1 MSIGNLVNYYLTA
14 NMFGYPY
21 LRYQKRQQEK
31 KYEQMGQ
38 NNSLDLN
45 PPLKATARMA
55 ELLSRQYLK
64 GKYTDGVRKV
74 AWHSSGAPIE
84 ILQALDF
91 FLYTPDNHAALCGAR
106 KLGVQYSEVA
116 EDHGYSRDICSYAR
130 TDFGSYFSE
139 DTPVGKIPRPD
150 LIVVSNNICQTILH
164 WYQAMGAYL
173 NAPVFLIDTPFLY
186 GDAEEHQ
193 VEYVK
198 KQLEELIPVA
208 EKISGKTLS
217 EKRLKEK
224 TRLGKECSDL
234 WVEVLYRARAKPAPI
249 TGFDAFILM
258 GPIVALR
265 GEDSTVRFYEQVL
278 KEIDERVERGIGAV
292 KTEKYRILW
301 DNLPIWY
308 NLSWMSKKLA
318 SHGIAVAISNYTYQ
332 WGESARFMN
341 SEDPLDSAA
350 RTYLHAVLNRSA
362 GYKLD
367 QMRQMVTD
375 FSLDGVLLHS
385 DRSCKPY
392 SLGQMDQAS
401 SLLTEMGVPS
411 LILEADHNDS
421 RIFSEEQVSNRVQAF
436 AEMMTV

>member
-1 MSIGNLVNYYLTA
+1 MSLGNMFNYYLTS
-14 NMFGYPY
+14 NIVGYPA

-31 KYEQMGQ
+31 KYAGME
-38 NNSLDLN
+38 NNSASDLN

-64 GKYTDGVRKV
+64 GKYTEGVRKV

-106 KLGVQYSEVA
+106 KLGVKYSEVA
-116 EDHGYSRDICSYAR
+116 ENHGYSRDICSYAR
-130 TDFGSYFSE
+130 TDFGAYFAGN
-139 DTPVGKIPRPD
+139 TPVGRIPRPD

-164 WYQAMGAYL
+164 WYQAMGTYL
-173 NAPVFLIDTPFLY
+173 DVPVFLIDTPFLY
-186 GDAEEHQ
+186 DEAEPHQ

-208 EKISGKTLS
+208 EKISGKKLS
-217 EKRLKEK
+217 EKRLKETTRMGK
-224 TRLGKECSDL
+224 TCSDL
-234 WVEVLYRARAKPAPI
+234 WVEVLYRGRAKPAPI

-265 GEDSTVRFYEQVL
+265 GEESTARFYEQVL
-278 KEIDERVERGIGAV
+278 KEIDDRIERGIGAV
-292 KTEKYRILW
+292 KSEKHRILW

-318 SHGIAVAISNYTYQ
+318 SHGITVAISNYTYQ
-332 WGESARFMN
+332 WGESARYID
-341 SEDPLDSAA
+341 EERPLESAA
-350 RTYLHAVLNRSA
+350 NTYLHAVLNRSA
-362 GYKLD
+362 GYKLE
-367 QMRQMVTD
+367 QMRQMVSD
-375 FSLDGVLLHS
+375 FSLNGVLLHS

-392 SLGQMDQAS
+392 SLGQMDQATA
-401 SLLTEMGVPS
+401 LLTDIGVPS

-421 RIFSEEQVSNRVQAF
+421 RIFSEEQVTTRLQAF
-436 AEMMTV
+436 SEMMG

>member
-1 MSIGNLVNYYLTA
+1 MSLGNFFNYHLTSNLV
-14 NMFGYPY
+14 GYPL
-21 LRYQKRQQEK
+21 LRYQKLQQEK
-31 KYEQMGQ
+31 RYKRMMNDTG
-38 NNSLDLN
+38 SDLT

-55 ELLSRQYLK
+55 ELISRQYLK
-64 GKYTDGVRKV
+64 GKYTKGVRKV

-106 KLGVQYSEVA
+106 KKGTEYSEVA
-116 EDHGYSRDICSYAR
+116 ENHGYSRDICSYAR
-130 TDFGSYFSE
+130 TDFGTYFSG
-139 DTPVGKIPRPD
+139 DTPVGRIPKPD

-164 WYQAMGAYL
+164 WYQAMGTYL

-186 GDAEEHQ
+186 DEAEPHQ
-193 VEYVK
+193 VEYVMN
-198 KQLEELIPVA
+198 QLEELIPIA
-208 EKISGKTLS
+208 EEISGNRLS
-217 EKRLKEK
+217 EKRLKQA
-224 TRLGKECSDL
+224 TRMGQVCSDL

-265 GEDSTVRFYEQVL
+265 GEETTARFYEQVL
-278 KEIDERVERGIGAV
+278 KEIDDRIARGIGAV
-292 KTEKYRILW
+292 KSEKYRILW

-318 SHGIAVAISNYTYQ
+318 ALGIAVAISNYTYQ
-332 WGESARFMN
+332 WGESARYI
-341 SEDPLDSAA
+341 DPEKPIESAA
-350 RTYLHAVLNRSA
+350 KTYLHAVLNRSA
-362 GYKLD
+362 GYKFE
-367 QMRQMVTD
+367 QMKQMVSD

-392 SLGQMDQAS
+392 SLGQMDQAT
-401 SLLTEMGVPS
+401 SLLNEVGVPG

-421 RIFSEEQVSNRVQAF
+421 RIFSEEQVTNRLQAF
-436 AEMMTV
+436 SEMMA